1 MKKALSFLLALV
13 LICCMAVP
21 AFAADNRETVVS
33 LEVDEALES
42 YEVTIPPTITLDA
55 KSFASGT
62 KTPLNVT
69 INKITA
75 VWSKYITINCS
86 SKNGTKLVNTENS
99 SNQISYNLFCSNG
112 YHQIPWSTP
121 GKEAQYFSAK
131 IEGLTLPY
139 NTSNSNGGLIYGYLD
154 ENPEIGTYTDT
165 LTFTIKFST
174 TDPNA

>member
-1 MKKALSFLLALV
+1 MKKALSFLSALV

-33 LEVDEALES
+33 LDVDEALES

-69 INKITA
+69 INSITA

-86 SKNGTKLVNTENS
+86 SKNGMELVSTKDS
-99 SNQISYNLFCSNG
+99 SNQISYHLYCSDNFDHG
-112 YHQIPWSTP
+112 SETAAH
-121 GKEAQYFSAK
+121 YFNAE
-131 IEGLTLPY
+131 IESLTLPY
-139 NTSNSNGGLIYGYLD
+139 NTSSKGGGCIFGYLD

-174 TDPNA
+174 TNDGSCV

>member
-1 MKKALSFLLALV
+1 MKKTLSLLLALILV
-13 LICCMAVP
+13 CCAAAP
-21 AFAADNRETVVS
+21 AFAADNETLVT
-33 LEVDEALES
+33 LTVDESLES

-55 KSFASGT
+55 KSFAKGT

-86 SKNGTKLVNTENS
+86 SENGMKLVSTENS
-99 SNQISYNLFCSNG
+99 SNQIPYHLYCSSNFDHG
-112 YHQIPWSTP
+112 TET
-121 GKEAQYFSAK
+121 EAHYFNAE
-131 IEGLTLPY
+131 IESLTLPY
-139 NTSNSNGGLIYGYLD
+139 NTSSKGGGCIFGYLD

-174 TDPNA
+174 TDDGPCY